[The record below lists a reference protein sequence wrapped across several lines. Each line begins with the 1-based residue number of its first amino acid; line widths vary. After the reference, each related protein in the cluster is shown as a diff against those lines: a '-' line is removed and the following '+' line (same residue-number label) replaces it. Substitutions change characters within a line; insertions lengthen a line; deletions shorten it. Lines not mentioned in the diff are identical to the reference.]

1 MSYEELI
8 AKALKGRKPAQAAR
22 DWNMPGMTL
31 HRYVTGE
38 RTPDCSTTLLMAKE
52 AGVTINY
59 AVQAVAEQEAKL
71 KSRTITEKLSANFE
85 ALLLHVAPR
94 WTYTPTR

>member
-22 DWNMPGMTL
+22 DWKIPGMTL
-31 HRYVTGE
+31 HRYITGE
-38 RTPDCSTTLLMAKE
+38 RTPNVGQMLMLAKE

-59 AVQAVAEQEAKL
+59 AAQAVAEQEAKL
-71 KSRTITEKLSANFE
+71 KSRTITEKLSTNFKT
-85 ALLLHVAPR
+85 LMLHLTPR
-94 WTYTPTR
+94 QQYISAR